1 MLAEH
6 HARMKTST
14 IQRRCIH
21 CTRPF
26 VPDPRVGD
34 RQVTCGREECQQARH
49 NEQCK
54 QWHENNKDVG
64 ASHYQD
70 VIVPFRRA
78 QPDYQRRWRLG
89 CELREIREGSRD
101 GSGKLM
107 RRVRAWLRRA
117 ERLSSRAGR
126 AVQTGVLAG
135 ELLER
140 AKHALRGVATA
151 IAQLEANLN
160 MLQSLGI

>member
-14 IQRRCIH
+14 VLRRCIH

-54 QWHENNKDVG
+54 QWHANNKDVD

-89 CELREIREGSRD
+89 RALREIREESMG

-107 RRVRAWLRRA
+107 RRVRAWLTRA
-117 ERLSSRAGR
+117 ERLSSRADG

-140 AKHALRGVATA
+140 AKDALRGVATA
-151 IAQLEANLN
+151 IAQLETNLN
-160 MLQSLGI
+160 TLQSLGI